1 MISLPS
7 PLAVLAYH
15 GETRHNMGTVK
26 SKAGTEGSAYGERP
40 VLMRNVIG
48 YGLGDIYGGGAFLI
62 VGMFFMF
69 FLTEVV
75 GMKPALAGLMFG
87 VGKIWDGISDPLM
100 GYLSDRTKSRLGR
113 RRVYFLWG
121 IIPIA
126 LTFAMLWIP
135 VNSSSQALLFGYYL
149 FAYILLDAALTMVM
163 TPYSALPAEMSS
175 DFRMRNRLSSSR
187 LIFSGLSSLVA
198 ALVPSMIIG
207 SFPGNPGRGHFV
219 MGIVF
224 GLVFAL
230 PWVIVYLSTWENN
243 AQREPEADG
252 NFIREFITISRNKSF
267 RIHFLMYVMAYTAM
281 DVLMALFTYYL
292 TYYLGRPGLYSLAM
306 GTLMVVQLAMMP
318 VYTIIANRK
327 GQAFSYGV
335 GLSVWALG
343 MFLTRGLNADSPAL
357 AVAAVCAVIGMGT
370 SAGVLMPYAM
380 LPFVIDVDELIT
392 GEQRSG
398 VYAGAMTL
406 MRKLVQGLFAL
417 PAIGFMLQGIGFA
430 SGKTQSPEVLAK
442 FFAFFIGVP
451 GALIVLG
458 IIFAT
463 RFRITPESHAVLRL
477 ELARLRAGGALAD
490 AAPATVKLCESMSGQ
505 PFAGCWQRPS

>member
-1 MISLPS
+1 M
-7 PLAVLAYH
+7 
-15 GETRHNMGTVK
+15 ETVK
-26 SKAGTEGSAYGERP
+26 VASSPQGRAVEERP
-40 VLMRNVIG
+40 VLMRNIIG

-75 GMKPALAGLMFG
+75 GLKPALAGLMFG

-100 GYLSDRTKSRLGR
+100 GYLSDRTESKAGR

-135 VNSSSQALLFGYYL
+135 LRSNSQAVLFGYYL

-175 DFRMRNRLSSSR
+175 DYKTRNRLSSSR

-198 ALVPSMIIG
+198 ALVPSVIIR
-207 SFPGNPGRGHFV
+207 SFPANPGRGHLV
-219 MGIVF
+219 MGAVF
-224 GLVFAL
+224 GLIFAL
-230 PWVIVYLSTWENN
+230 PWVIVYLSTWEN
-243 AQREPEADG
+243 AGWRKPESNS
-252 NFIREFITISRNKSF
+252 NFFRVFVTISRNRSF
-267 RIHFLMYVMAYTAM
+267 RIHFLMYVSAYTAM

-292 TYYLGRPGLYSLAM
+292 TYYLGRPELYSIAM

-318 VYTIIANRK
+318 LYTLFANRK
-327 GQAFSYGV
+327 GQAFAYGL
-335 GLSVWALG
+335 GLAVWAVG
-343 MFLTRGLNADSPAL
+343 MFLTRGLSADSSTL
-357 AVAAVCAVIGMGT
+357 SVAAVCAVIGMGT
-370 SAGVLMPYAM
+370 SAGVLMPYAI
-380 LPFVIDVDELIT
+380 LPFIIDVDELIT

-406 MRKLVQGLFAL
+406 TRKLVQGLFAL
-417 PAIGFMLQGIGFA
+417 PAIGFMLQGIGFTA
-430 SGKTQSPEVLAK
+430 GTAQRPETLAK

-451 GALIVLG
+451 GMLIVFG
-458 IIFAT
+458 IVAST
-463 RFRITPESHAVLRL
+463 RFRITPRSHAVLRKEL
-477 ELARLRAGGALAD
+477 ERLRAGGAPAD
-490 AAPATVKLCESMSGQ
+490 ATRETVALCESISGQ
-505 PFAGCWQRPS
+505 AWVNCWKRPS